1 MTGGAKCDPAD
12 CRCFDGFG
20 DPDWLAAHADLRML
34 HADKSA
40 SYGTADDRLAN
51 FTSLAEQ
58 TGDAPERYV
67 LERIIEKA
75 GRALNII
82 AAGDPYLVA
91 EYPDIASLALC
102 AEALRRR
109 HASKVIPI
117 TRCCA

>member
-1 MTGGAKCDPAD
+1 MTSCGPD
-12 CRCFDGFG
+12 CRHFDGFG

-91 EYPDIASLALC
+91 EYPDLASLSLC

-109 HASKVIPI
+109 RSVQNVQPI
-117 TRCCA
+117 RRCCA